1 MLAFTNSSNNNS
13 SASSRSHEYV
23 VLKLP
28 LLNSAIRERHLAV
41 PVLNAS
47 SPLSLIYGAVRP
59 EHFAEAVSFV
69 VLVAAFVHVSALP

>member
-1 MLAFTNSSNNNS
+1 MLAFTNSSNNSS
-13 SASSRSHEYV
+13 SASSGSHEYV

-28 LLNSAIRERHLAV
+28 FLNSAIRERHLAV
-41 PVLNAS
+41 SVLNAS

>member
-1 MLAFTNSSNNNS
+1 MLTFNNFFIDSS
-13 SASSRSHEYV
+13 SASCCSHENV

-41 PVLNAS
+41 AVLNTS

-59 EHFAEAVSFV
+59 EHLAEAVSFI
-69 VLVAAFVHVSALP
+69 VLITAFVHVSTLP